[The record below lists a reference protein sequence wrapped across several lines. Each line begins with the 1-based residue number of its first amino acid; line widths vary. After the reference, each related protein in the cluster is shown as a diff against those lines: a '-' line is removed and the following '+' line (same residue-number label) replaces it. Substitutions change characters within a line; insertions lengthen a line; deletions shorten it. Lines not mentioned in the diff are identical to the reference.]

1 MWRVTEC
8 NSVKNVKQNII
19 RYQWLQL
26 IAQDY
31 LENDS
36 KSQTLRFIP
45 DKSSKIRLAGVEGA
59 YFSCQSP
66 GSGSLDLNNLQSLH
80 FYSCPLSNKVLTL
93 EELNPLIK
101 LVTITLLRNECSRNG
116 GGAHFIA
123 EKRKAQRSD
132 NPLGS
137 SASQNRLILIPL
149 SHRSSYQYQMKPF
162 P

>member
-19 RYQWLQL
+19 RHQWLQL

-45 DKSSKIRLAGVEGA
+45 DKSSKIRLAGA

-116 GGAHFIA
+116 GGCILLLRKGRHREVTIHEAPLQVKTGSYSSHFPTG
-123 EKRKAQRSD
+123 
-132 NPLGS
+132 PLI
-137 SASQNRLILIPL
+137 NT
-149 SHRSSYQYQMKPF
+149 K
-162 P
+162 